1 MVNRLLLLNGLSIVN
16 VLLFHATGFGFT
28 AMFSWA
34 HRYRPVTSPN
44 YDAVGSA
51 SYWVMRLIE
60 QYAVFT
66 IPAFLFVSG
75 FFVSVLAGRSRSGIT
90 ASSVL
95 ARIRALAPPYLFWS
109 GVILIALA
117 LEGRIF
123 SGARYL
129 RMLLTGSSSPS
140 NYYVPLL
147 MQLYL
152 LAPLLVWA
160 ARRQWR
166 ALLLV
171 TGALQLGVYL
181 LQYVVVLGV
190 EHPVLTPL
198 AAALP
203 KWLFAAQLFWFT
215 LGVVVGFEQQVFKAA
230 IHRLR
235 WHLLAA
241 AAVLFVAGVVEWELL
256 FAASGQP
263 WVENRVT
270 PIDGLYAAAVI
281 LAFIAFPDVRVPF
294 SSAFTSLASK
304 SFGIYL
310 VHGIVMEY
318 SSRAIYHLAPW
329 MLATQAIFL
338 PLVVGFGLGVP
349 LALMELLRRSR
360 ARAVYPY
367 VFG

>member
-1 MVNRLLLLNGLSIVN
+1 MVNRLLLLNGLSILN

-51 SYWVMRLIE
+51 TYYVLRLIE

-75 FFVSVLAGRSRSGIT
+75 FFVSVLAGRHRTVT

-95 ARIRALAPPYLFWS
+95 ARIRALAVPYLFWS
-109 GVILIALA
+109 GVILAALA
-117 LEGRIF
+117 LEGRVF
-123 SGARYL
+123 SVSRYL

-140 NYYVPLL
+140 NYYIPLL
-147 MQLYL
+147 MQLYV
-152 LAPLLVWA
+152 LAPAVVWA
-160 ARRQWR
+160 ARRHWP

-171 TGALQLGVYL
+171 TGMLQMGVYL

-190 EHPVLTPL
+190 EYPVLTPL
-198 AAALP
+198 ASGIP
-203 KWLFAAQLFWFT
+203 KWLFAAQLFWFA
-215 LGVVVGFEQQVFKAA
+215 LGVVVGFEQQAFKAA

-241 AAVLFVAGVVEWELL
+241 AAGLFVAGVVEWELL

-270 PIDGLYAAAVI
+270 PIDGLYAGAVI
-281 LAFIAFPDVRVPF
+281 LAFLGFSDVRVPF
-294 SSAFTSLASK
+294 SGTLAGLGAK

-318 SSRAIYHLAPW
+318 GSRAVYHLAPW
-329 MLATQAIFL
+329 LLAWQGLFL
-338 PLVVGFGLGVP
+338 PLLVALGLGVP
-349 LALMELLRRSR
+349 LLLMSLLSRSR
-360 ARAVYPY
+360 ARALHPY